1 LPSTPQSL
9 SDLLPHLRTLL
20 KVTPVGLV
28 AFDLD
33 LRCLTVNAA
42 FATLSGR
49 PVEAY
54 VGQYA
59 TDVLPWA
66 TDATVRILAAVAEAG
81 EACTG
86 QRVRLPVLAQPGE
99 LRDYDVGY
107 HPAVDASGAVVGV
120 TVLVTELAD
129 QHGPSPTA

>member
-20 KVTPVGLV
+20 DATPVGLV

-33 LRCLTVNAA
+33 LRCLTVNTA
-42 FATLSGR
+42 FAALSGR
-49 PVEAY
+49 TVEAY

-59 TDVLPWA
+59 TDVLPWT
-66 TDATVRILAAVAEAG
+66 TDATVRILAAVADAG

-86 QRVRLPVLAQPGE
+86 QRVRLPVPERPGE

-107 HPAVDASGAVVGV
+107 HPAVDGSGTVVGV
-120 TVLVTELAD
+120 TVLVSELPAGVMD
-129 QHGPSPTA
+129 